1 MSLTRVPDRPVAT
14 PPTDF
19 AALGP
24 AHLDVTDR
32 DRSLNFWR
40 HLIGLEMRDE
50 SSASITL
57 GTTQETLLVL
67 HPVATVAAQPHH
79 AGLYHVAIHLPNE
92 AQFAVILGRLIDRR
106 VPIRP
111 TDHTMSK
118 AIYLSDPDGL
128 GVELTLET
136 PERGTDVSV
145 GREGPSILDVTGR
158 RLSLAEPLDVNEL
171 LAHLPAGGID
181 SPLPPGTRIGH
192 MHLQVSQL
200 ETARRFYQERL
211 GFLEHFGLPAL
222 VSNLHAGGAFPH
234 RLAINTFNGA
244 GLTQAPLGMARLR
257 SYTIRYHTPQRLY
270 EVLRGLP
277 DAADHPDGRLVHDP
291 SGNAIVLTA

>member
-1 MSLTRVPDRPVAT
+1 MARVPESPVASSA
-14 PPTDF
+14 TDF
-19 AALGP
+19 AVHGP
-24 AHLDVTDR
+24 VHLDVTDR
-32 DRSLNFWR
+32 DRSLAFWR
-40 HLIGLEMRDE
+40 DRIGLEVGDE
-50 SSASITL
+50 SSTSITL
-57 GTTQETLLVL
+57 GTAQETLLVL
-67 HPVATVAAQPHH
+67 HPVATAAAQPHH

-92 AQFAVILGRLIDRR
+92 AQFAIVLARLIDRR

-145 GREGPSILDVTGR
+145 GSEGPSILDVTGQ
-158 RLSLAEPLDVNEL
+158 RLSLAEPLNVGEL

-181 SPLPPGTRIGH
+181 SPLPPGTKIGH
-192 MHLQVSQL
+192 IHLQVSQL
-200 ETARRFYQERL
+200 ETARRFYQKQL

-257 SYTIRYHTPQRLY
+257 SYTIRYDTPQRLQA
-270 EVLRGLP
+270 VLRGLP
-277 DAADHPDGRLVHDP
+277 EAADHPEGRLVHDP